1 LKVPTRP
8 PTASSSGTE
17 AKATGE
23 MLGGLF
29 SVAVVSTV
37 VVTIV
42 VELVEL
48 VLVVDDLYAG
58 QSQLDMFPFEKQ
70 ILTLWRYL

>member
-1 LKVPTRP
+1 
-8 PTASSSGTE
+8 
-17 AKATGE
+17 